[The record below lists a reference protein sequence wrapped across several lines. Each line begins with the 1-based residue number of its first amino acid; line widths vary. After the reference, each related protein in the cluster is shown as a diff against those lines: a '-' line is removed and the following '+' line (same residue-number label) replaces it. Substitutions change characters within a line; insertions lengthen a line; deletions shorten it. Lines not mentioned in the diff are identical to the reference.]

1 MIQAHWIGTMKLQF
15 AIILIFALIICD
27 LVSAESEKTSEIVGR
42 KKFNRRGKMLGE
54 DGKPEKR
61 SRFPRRL
68 SHGNGG
74 FRTTNRPLQA
84 RLVG

>member
-1 MIQAHWIGTMKLQF
+1 MKLQF

-61 SRFPRRL
+61 SVSHDDFLMEMVDSEQQTDRFKFVRL
-68 SHGNGG
+68 DKEH
-74 FRTTNRPLQA
+74 
-84 RLVG
+84 